1 MSYNLYVSLTPQD
14 RAQGTRGSAGACLL
28 AVALQREYGGEWS
41 VAGEITQSVGG
52 DITWAGHTTV
62 QGNAIIARF
71 DTTKTAKTNRRVK
84 VAVGAGKF
92 RNRPPRRVEERGCV
106 RVVPWTKPGKAAG
119 AVAGG
124 AALAGSAILTAE
136 GDIWAVFAALGLVA
150 AGLVASTVRNVR
162 AGNRH
167 LRERAETQKY
177 VHVQRPATGQAQAKA
192 DEQMPAPAP
201 AQPAPARLG
210 SERLYTSPDPE
221 PITDPEPAATPA
233 PEPVPATAGGQA
245 A

>member
-1 MSYNLYVSLTPQD
+1 MSYDLYVGLTPQD

-28 AVALQREYGGEWS
+28 AVALAREYGGEWE
-41 VAGEITQSVGG
+41 VAGQVRQMRGEEITWEG
-52 DITWAGHTTV
+52 TTTM
-62 QGNAIIARF
+62 QAQAIIARF
-71 DTTKTAKTNRRVK
+71 DSTKTAKTNRRVK
-84 VAVGAGKF
+84 VAVGRGKF
-92 RNRPPRRVEERGCV
+92 RNRAPKRIEQPRDG
-106 RVVPWTKPGKAAG
+106 RVVPWARPGSVAG

-136 GDIWAVFAALGLVA
+136 GDAWAVFAALGLVA
-150 AGLVASTVRNVR
+150 AGLVAIIVRNVR

-167 LRERAETQKY
+167 LREHAEAQKKY
-177 VHVQRPATGQAQAKA
+177 VHVQRPATGQAQAA
-192 DEQMPAPAP
+192 VDERMPAPAP
-201 AQPAPARLG
+201 AQPASTRLG

-221 PITDPEPAATPA
+221 PITDPQPAAPA